1 MRKPSFQLIFLFL
14 LPLQCWS
21 MDRLLRGLSRLSQSH
36 NSQTASNNQRFQTQ
50 PGGLKNHLD
59 TILRVGG
66 HIIMLA
72 DQNDDQSISKIRQAL
87 AELDVNSGVSSAR
100 QTLLNFVQEE
110 FPEQSQ
116 VILQCVQFVGDF
128 QEDIAVMRSTVQS
141 MFGKIDHFV
150 RNLKLSK
157 LANIDKILSGQNG
170 MDLNSFP
177 EAWRRGM
184 PVLIENYIDNIHGRI
199 KRRMV
204 GQVLVRGL
212 DFSNKVKMIVST
224 VIGAGL
230 GFQKMFQM
238 IADKVTNEQLKESL
252 EELKSS
258 IPPMATWDY
267 RQVMTEVFGPT
278 GDPLQDSIFEEF
290 DHRPIAAGTVGQVH
304 RAKLKANS
312 PQAQRLGIRDVAVKL
327 MRVGLVEDLH
337 HEFELYANVLQED
350 HPLVYKTLL
359 ETRADLEKELDFANE
374 KQNLIEGHRR
384 YTQNN
389 KNIKIPRFVEL
400 FETDNPQLR
409 HPILV
414 VEWAPG
420 VGLEQAWKTYQGQ
433 ADPERR
439 AQFLDWYSLKLP
451 AVYQRYEAVA
461 LFKHGFYHGDLH
473 RGNFKI
479 QMDSDDPREWVLWI
493 IDFGNAGK
501 LTDNERYT
509 LLTLG
514 WSVMRFSI
522 DGVVKTL
529 MRSACETQ
537 VDGLYQQ
544 QQWDQFSN
552 LVESR
557 FQEAKQQLQTMN
569 REEAVNFKFTLV
581 SSVADDAFA
590 VPVPLPAGVT
600 NYYRDLMG
608 LMMEMDRLR
617 DEMSDCHLCNQQA
630 PQVSKLS
637 IATAKRNLPV
647 YLAKFGLNKVG
658 SFCRIF

>member
-1 MRKPSFQLIFLFL
+1 MKIFIILLIL

-21 MDRLLRGLSRLSQSH
+21 MDRLLHGFSRLSERH
-36 NSQTASNNQRFQTQ
+36 NSEAASNNQRLQTQ

-72 DQNDDQSISKIRQAL
+72 DQNDDESISKIRQAL
-87 AELDVNSGVSSAR
+87 AELDVDLSVSSAR
-100 QTLLNFVQEE
+100 QTLLNFAQEE
-110 FPEQSQ
+110 FPESSQ
-116 VILQCVQFVGDF
+116 VILQCVQFVD
-128 QEDIAVMRSTVQS
+128 DIQKDVTIMRSTVQS

-150 RNLKLSK
+150 RNLKLSQ
-157 LANIDKILSGQNG
+157 LANIDQFLSGQNG
-170 MDLNSFP
+170 IDLDSFP

-212 DFSNKVKMIVST
+212 DFSNKIKMIVST

-238 IADKVTNEQLKESL
+238 IADKVTNDQLKESL

-290 DHRPIAAGTVGQVH
+290 DHMPIAAGTVGQVH

-312 PQAQRLGIRDVAVKL
+312 PQARRLGIRNVAVKL

-350 HPLVYKTLL
+350 HPIVYKTLL

-400 FETDNPQLR
+400 FETDNPLLR

-420 VGLEQAWKTYQGQ
+420 VGLEQAWKTNQEQQG
-433 ADPERR
+433 PERR

-451 AVYQRYEAVA
+451 AVYQRFEAVA

-479 QMDSDDPREWVLWI
+479 QMDSDDPTQWVLWI

-514 WSVMRFSI
+514 WSVMRFSTG
-522 DGVVKTL
+522 GVVKTL

-537 VDGLYQQ
+537 VDGRYEQ

-552 LVESR
+552 LIESR

-569 REEAVNFKFTLV
+569 RYEAVDFKFTLV
-581 SSVADDAFA
+581 SSIANDAFA

-600 NYYRDLMG
+600 NYYRGLMG
-608 LMMEMDRLR
+608 LRMEMDRLR
-617 DEMSDCHLCNQQA
+617 DEMSDCHLCKQQA

-647 YLAKFGLNKVG
+647 YLAKFGLSKVR